1 MDLIQLAVPFFLLA
15 MAFELVF
22 GLVQGRNTYRLND
35 AFSSLMLG
43 ILSQARKF
51 IVLGVGGMA
60 YAWAAAQTAIVP
72 WSTASIAAWV
82 VAFVLYDLCYYWQHR
97 MGHER
102 QFFWAAHVAHH
113 QSEDYNLSTA
123 LRQTSS
129 GFLLGWVFYVPLFL
143 LGVPVEMVVT
153 VGALNLIYQFWVHTQ
168 HVPELG
174 WMERVFITP
183 SNHRV
188 HHAQNDCYLDRNYGG
203 VFIIWDRLFGTYQ
216 RELPDVPCVYG
227 IRGPIRSWNPL
238 VALTHIYKDMFD
250 DMRRTTRWRDRFR
263 VLWARTGWQPSDVG
277 AKWPRQKSDLEQF
290 VRFDPQV
297 SLPRK
302 VYGGLQLLAA
312 TALLLWGQLGSLSP
326 EGYWL
331 WWLMLVW
338 TGVATAGWLQDWRFS
353 TLCFLDLPRL
363 LATALALLVLTPSQG
378 WVIAACLWVGGS
390 LGLILWELISS
401 YDAPAVEA

>member
-1 MDLIQLAVPFFLLA
+1 
-15 MAFELVF
+15 
-22 GLVQGRNTYRLND
+22 
-35 AFSSLMLG
+35 
-43 ILSQARKF
+43 
-51 IVLGVGGMA
+51 
-60 YAWAAAQTAIVP
+60 
-72 WSTASIAAWV
+72 
-82 VAFVLYDLCYYWQHR
+82 
-97 MGHER
+97 
-102 QFFWAAHVAHH
+102 
-113 QSEDYNLSTA
+113 
-123 LRQTSS
+123 
-129 GFLLGWVFYVPLFL
+129 
-143 LGVPVEMVVT
+143 MVVT